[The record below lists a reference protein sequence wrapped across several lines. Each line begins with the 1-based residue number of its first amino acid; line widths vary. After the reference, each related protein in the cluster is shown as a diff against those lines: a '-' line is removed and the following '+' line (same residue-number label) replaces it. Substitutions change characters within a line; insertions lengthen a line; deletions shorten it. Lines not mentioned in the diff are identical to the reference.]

1 MTVFHVT
8 ARPATIHDQT
18 LVFTWDSDTGEVS
31 GPDAD
36 WVRNRAR
43 QLTGKVV
50 GLHPLPM
57 AYTLTDPLR
66 DPEQMAVMIGEYH
79 VLPDELRDFY
89 PRAESDNDEVP
100 DVEVQY

>member
-36 WVRNRAR
+36 WVRDRAR
-43 QLTGKVV
+43 QLAGKVV

-57 AYTLTDPLR
+57 AYTLTNPLR

-79 VLPDELRDFY
+79 VLPVELQEFY
-89 PRAESDNDEVP
+89 PRAESDVEES

>member
-18 LVFTWDSDTGEVS
+18 LVFTWDSDTGAVS

-36 WVRNRAR
+36 WVLDRAR
-43 QLTGKVV
+43 QLAGKVV

-57 AYTLTDPLR
+57 AYTLTDPLH

-79 VLPDELRDFY
+79 VLPDELRAFY
-89 PRAESDNDEVP
+89 PRAESDDEEP

>member
-18 LVFTWDSDTGEVS
+18 LVFTWDSDTGAVS

-36 WVRNRAR
+36 WVLDRAR
-43 QLTGKVV
+43 QLAGKVV

-57 AYTLTDPLR
+57 AYTLTDPLH

-79 VLPDELRDFY
+79 VLPDELKAFY
-89 PRAESDNDEVP
+89 PRMDADEAS